1 MSSVLALVLL
11 KIEVLKNMSYM
22 SLLNLKIARLIK
34 ISCKLWRIFVYT
46 FCEGG
51 KKKSWFISNV
61 LSVPKTTENVASYV
75 HCTRGT
81 HLTFWHFGLLKILD
95 LAKIWSI
102 KINCAHA

>member
-1 MSSVLALVLL
+1 M
-11 KIEVLKNMSYM
+11 ED
-22 SLLNLKIARLIK
+22 
-34 ISCKLWRIFVYT
+34 
-46 FCEGG
+46 FCLHILRGRK

-102 KINCAHA
+102 KIIVHMHDAETQNI